1 MAQMAA
7 QGQRSGKFRHVYGDT
22 AKTDKQ
28 FTELKNPLTSGE
40 SRYVSANDKFI
51 AVSKAAGGGPVYI
64 LKNDE
69 PGRVPMNKATLSV
82 QKGKA
87 WDHDFHPFIA
97 NMIATVSDD
106 CSVAVTAF
114 PEDGLTQ
121 NITTPDVLMQGHGKK
136 VVLCQFHPTANN
148 VLASASFDRTVK
160 LWDIERSSNIM
171 TFEESGDNIY
181 SLEWNYDGS
190 QLAVSGKDKMLRIF
204 DPRTPDEAS
213 AVQAFEGSKS
223 SKAFWIPNLRWVGA
237 CGFSKTARR
246 QLKFWDIKDL
256 SKPIYSNDIDQ
267 VSSVLMP
274 YYDND
279 HGLLYLSGKG
289 DGTVSFQEVIN
300 DSKKCYPLGQYRATE
315 PQKGGGWMAKR
326 ACDVWRCEVNRFFK
340 LTKNSIVPI
349 SFIVPRKSGA
359 DVFQEDIYPDSYAGR
374 PALSAEEWLGG
385 GNKDPVLC
393 SMDPEKKEDDGGA
406 TVFQKK
412 KTYQELE
419 AENAA
424 LRARV
429 KELEQLLA
437 ATAEEE
443 EDAVIDAEAEQKEQG
458 AAEVIDDGAA
468 EEDAAEE
475 DAAGDEE

>member
-7 QGQRSGKFRHVYGDT
+7 QGVRSGKFRHVFGDA
-22 AKTDKQ
+22 AKADHS

-51 AVSKAAGGGPVYI
+51 AVSKSAGGGPVYI
-64 LKNDE
+64 LRNDE
-69 PGRVPMNKATLSV
+69 PGRVPMNKPTLSV

-87 WDHDFHPFIA
+87 WDHDFHPFIP

-106 CSVAVTAF
+106 CSVAVTSF
-114 PEDGLTQ
+114 PEEGLTE
-121 NITTPDVLMQGHGKK
+121 NITKADVLMQGHGKK
-136 VVLCQFHPTANN
+136 VVLCQFHPTANSL
-148 VLASASFDRTVK
+148 LASASYDRTVK
-160 LWDIERSSNIM
+160 LWNIETSSNVM
-171 TFEESGDNIY
+171 TFKESGDNIY

-190 QLAVSGKDKMLRIF
+190 QLAVTGKDKFLRIF
-204 DPRTPDEAS
+204 DPRIPDEAS

-223 SKAFWIPNLRWVGA
+223 SKAFWLPNLGWVGA

-289 DGTVSFQEVIN
+289 DGSVSFQEVIN
-300 DSKKCYPLGQYRATE
+300 DAKKCYPLGQYRATE

-326 ACDVWRCEVNRFFK
+326 ACNVWRCEVNRFFK
-340 LTKNSIVPI
+340 LTKNSIIPI
-349 SFIVPRKSGA
+349 SFVVPRKSGG
-359 DVFQEDIYPDSYAGR
+359 DVFQEDIYPDCYAGK
-374 PALSAEEWLGG
+374 PALSADEWLGG
-385 GNKDPVLC
+385 ANKDPLLC
-393 SMDPEKKEDDGGA
+393 SMDPEKKEDDGDA
-406 TVFQKK
+406 VVFEKK

-424 LRARV
+424 LRVRV
-429 KELEQLLA
+429 QELEQQLGLHDDADA
-437 ATAEEE
+437 AAEDGGNEE
-443 EDAVIDAEAEQKEQG
+443 EAEQKEP
-458 AAEVIDDGAA
+458 AADDGAA
-468 EEDAAEE
+468 QED
-475 DAAGDEE
+475 DAGGDE